1 MVSETVN
8 TELGEGLRDYELTV
22 IINPNI
28 TEDKLEARLNSI
40 SQFVTERG
48 GTVSEIQRW
57 GKRKLAFPIKHS
69 LEGIYALAK
78 LKLKPASGKELEANL
93 RISEDVLRHMLINVG
108 E

>member
-1 MVSETVN
+1 MVSEKVN

-28 TEDKLEARLNSI
+28 TEDKLEARLTII

-48 GTVSEIQRW
+48 GTVSEIQKW
-57 GKRKLAFPIKHS
+57 GKRKLAYPIKHS
-69 LEGIYALAK
+69 LEGIYAVAK

-93 RISEDVLRHMLINVG
+93 GISEDVLRHMLIKVG

>member
-1 MVSETVN
+1 MVSEKVN

-28 TEDKLEARLNSI
+28 AEDKLEASLNSI

-57 GKRKLAFPIKHS
+57 GKRKLAYPIKHS

-93 RISEDVLRHMLINVG
+93 RIAEDVLRHMLINAG

>member
-1 MVSETVN
+1 MVSEKVN
-8 TELGEGLRDYELTV
+8 TELVEGLRDYELTV

-57 GKRKLAFPIKHS
+57 GKRKLAYPIKHS

-78 LKLKPASGKELEANL
+78 LELKPASGKELEANL
-93 RISEDVLRHMLINVG
+93 QISEDVMRHMLIKVG

>member
-1 MVSETVN
+1 MVSEKVN

-22 IINPNI
+22 IINLNI

-93 RISEDVLRHMLINVG
+93 RIAEDV
-108 E
+108 

>member
-1 MVSETVN
+1 MVSEKVN
-8 TELGEGLRDYELTV
+8 AELGEGLRDYELTV

-40 SQFVTERG
+40 GQFVTERG

-57 GKRKLAFPIKHS
+57 GKRKLAYPIKHS

-78 LKLKPASGKELEANL
+78 LKLKPASGKELETNL

-108 E
+108 D

>member
-1 MVSETVN
+1 MVSEKVN

-28 TEDKLEARLNSI
+28 TEDKLEARINSI

-48 GTVSEIQRW
+48 GIVSEVQRW
-57 GKRKLAFPIKHS
+57 GKRKLAYPIKHS
-69 LEGIYALAK
+69 LEGIYALAR
-78 LKLKPASGKELEANL
+78 LKLRPASGRELEANL
-93 RISEDVLRHMLINVG
+93 RISEDVLRHMLIKVG